1 MNTYTKKP
9 CINLLP
15 QVTKW
20 IEKSLSSTL
29 TLEHIYILQ
38 EDKNDHNIIFMTL
51 TIITDDMY
59 KALLELFKHFFLT
72 IEMNMIQSVW
82 VTSPIMELSLWKVH
96 ETCKAI

>member
-1 MNTYTKKP
+1 MNREIIVKYTNTWTYIHT
-9 CINLLP
+9 
-15 QVTKW
+15 TRRYKW
-20 IEKSLSSTL
+20 NELF
-29 TLEHIYILQ
+29 
-38 EDKNDHNIIFMTL
+38 KNDHNIIFMTL